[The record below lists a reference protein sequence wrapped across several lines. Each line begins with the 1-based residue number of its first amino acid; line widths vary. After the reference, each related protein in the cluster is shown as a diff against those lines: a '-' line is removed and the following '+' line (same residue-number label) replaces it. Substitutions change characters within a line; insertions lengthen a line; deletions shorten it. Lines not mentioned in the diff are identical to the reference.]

1 MRAVFPQAKELKN
14 LIAATVAFLSE
25 GTFKATEDGIHL
37 ASLDP
42 SNVAIIMLD
51 LYQNAFLDYSVEG
64 EEMFTISL
72 EDVKKIL
79 TKAKAKEQIVWEL
92 DKEKNR
98 FILTIKGKAT
108 KKFILPLIES
118 ETEPMQTPNLD
129 LPIQIE
135 MDAKALKE
143 IIDSAKVVADEVKF
157 LADPEGPTFSI
168 IAEGELKEMRIDLT
182 PQDET
187 VLTLEVP
194 QKAMARYSV
203 DYLHKLTKVAT
214 ISDTVVIRFNSNM
227 PVWFDYKLADRFKYS
242 FILAPRE

>member
-14 LIAATVAFLSE
+14 LVAATVAFLSE

-79 TKAKAKEQIVWEL
+79 TKAKAKEQVVWEL

>member
-42 SNVAIIMLD
+42 SNVAIIILD
-51 LYQNAFLDYSVEG
+51 LYQDAFLDYSIER

-79 TKAKAKEQIVWEL
+79 AKAKAREQIIWEL
-92 DKEKNR
+92 DKERNR
-98 FILTIKGKAT
+98 FILIIKGKAT

-118 ETEPMQTPNLD
+118 ESEPMQTPNLD

-135 MDAKALKE
+135 MDARAFKE

-168 IAEGELKEMRIDLT
+168 IAEGELKEMHIDLT

-187 VLTLEVP
+187 VLTLEIP
-194 QKAMARYSV
+194 QKAVARYSV

>member
-25 GTFKATEDGIHL
+25 GTFKATEEGIHL

-42 SNVAIIMLD
+42 SNVAVIILD
-51 LYQNAFLDYSVEG
+51 LYQNAFLDYEVEG
-64 EEMFTISL
+64 EEIFTISL
-72 EDVKKIL
+72 EDLKKIL
-79 TKAKAKEQIVWEL
+79 TKAKAKEQVIWEL

-118 ETEPMQTPNLD
+118 ESEPMQTPNLD

-135 MDAKALKE
+135 MDAKAFKE
-143 IIDSAKVVADEVKF
+143 IIDSAKVIADEVKF

-187 VLTLEVP
+187 VLTMEIP

-203 DYLHKLTKVAT
+203 DYLYKLTKVAT
-214 ISDTVVIRFNSNM
+214 ISDTVVIRFNTNM
-227 PVWFDYKLADRFKYS
+227 PVWFDYRLADRFKYS

>member
-1 MRAVFPQAKELKN
+1 MRAVFPQAKEAKN

-79 TKAKAKEQIVWEL
+79 TKAKAKEQVVWEL

>member
-1 MRAVFPQAKELKN
+1 MRAVFPQAKEAKN